1 SLLAQGGLG
10 RAWVGRL
17 PGPHPRD
24 RLDPCERSGA
34 CFGAGATPQALRRG
48 AGELASWR
56 RRRPRSSAEA
66 SAATAIVGTAR
77 RPTSHRR
84 PRGATP
90 TGQARYDRPASG
102 HGAAQVRSRACLGRG
117 CDHDFVGESF
127 GAFDMGE
134 GLEGLGVA
142 VALSNALILA
152 ALIMAASG
160 AAGVLLGCVFSGLS
174 AVRGLGVGLAGGALF
189 LTQMARV

>member
-1 SLLAQGGLG
+1 MLRCRSHSPSAAKRRR
-10 RAWVGRL
+10 RA
-17 PGPHPRD
+17 
-24 RLDPCERSGA
+24 C
-34 CFGAGATPQALRRG
+34 
-48 AGELASWR
+48 ELASPAPTLLGGGKRGHGDCWDGSEADVPPPPARSKR
-56 RRRPRSSAEA
+56 RLVRRDT
-66 SAATAIVGTAR
+66 TA
-77 RPTSHRR
+77 
-84 PRGATP
+84 
-90 TGQARYDRPASG
+90 QQ

-189 LTQMARV
+189 LTQMFEGSRVRAPACLLN